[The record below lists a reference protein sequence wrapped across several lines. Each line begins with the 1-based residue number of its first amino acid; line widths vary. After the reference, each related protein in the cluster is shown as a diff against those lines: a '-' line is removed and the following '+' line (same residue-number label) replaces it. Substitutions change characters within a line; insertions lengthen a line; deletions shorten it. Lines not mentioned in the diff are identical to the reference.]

1 MLFVLFVQMWRTKW
15 MKQRGMQQVK
25 LFHIFLISDYL
36 KVGKWGQMCLF
47 CSGAKDICSVMWQT
61 CFPYGDHIIGWKIP
75 PNFRWCLDGR
85 DEYETQHTMWSKR
98 HSIVMACRAYEVG
111 IVMAE
116 TALRFLKLL
125 WSNFKSFEIKR
136 AKTLFIPVL
145 QHTRNTPQGSC
156 WATFDLTRNSGLW
169 KKLVYIY
176 IYMLVCFLK
185 HPSSWFL
192 EKKTFR
198 FFAMSTS
205 NGKTNYLPQSQST
218 TGCTPM
224 SSCFWNLGIITGFL
238 HVSTKITN
246 TCEEITSTDGKLVVW
261 VPVVWDSR
269 RIPK

>member
-176 IYMLVCFLK
+176 IYICWYASSNIHQVDSLK
-185 HPSSWFL
+185 
-192 EKKTFR
+192 KKR
-198 FFAMSTS
+198 F
-205 NGKTNYLPQSQST
+205 
-218 TGCTPM
+218 
-224 SSCFWNLGIITGFL
+224 GFL
-238 HVSTKITN
+238 PCQQVTEKP
-246 TCEEITSTDGKLVVW
+246 ITSHNLKAPLAARLCPAASGILELSQASCTFQQK
-261 VPVVWDSR
+261 SQTHAR
-269 RIPK
+269 K